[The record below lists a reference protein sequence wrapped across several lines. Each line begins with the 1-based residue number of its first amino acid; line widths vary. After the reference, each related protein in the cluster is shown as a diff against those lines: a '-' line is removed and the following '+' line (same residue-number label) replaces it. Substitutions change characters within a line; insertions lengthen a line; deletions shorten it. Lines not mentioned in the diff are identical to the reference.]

1 MVRGAGV
8 KRLFKGGNQF
18 KYFSQREAIIRGRR
32 LIEGQL
38 LFQEIQYLE
47 TDMQPSVYKLFV
59 NYIVDAFVWSSFN
72 LLFLEQIRKKG
83 LKEGLKACF
92 ISGRCT

>member
-32 LIEGQL
+32 LVEGQL

-47 TDMQPSVYKLFV
+47 TDMQPSVY
-59 NYIVDAFVWSSFN
+59 N
-72 LLFLEQIRKKG
+72 L
-83 LKEGLKACF
+83 
-92 ISGRCT
+92 